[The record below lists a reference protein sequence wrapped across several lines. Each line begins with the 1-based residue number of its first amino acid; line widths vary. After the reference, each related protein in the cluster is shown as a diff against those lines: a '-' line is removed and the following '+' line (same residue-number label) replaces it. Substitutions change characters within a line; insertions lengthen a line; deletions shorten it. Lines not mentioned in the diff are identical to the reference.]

1 MKVLFRKL
9 GVNQNHKSMGKKL
22 NVSRSMGQKLNLH
35 LHHKEHHHFNEDEK
49 HVKSDLEKS
58 HDKRTSYVRDG
69 HSSFI
74 HR

>member
-1 MKVLFRKL
+1 MKVLFSKL
-9 GVNQNHKSMGKKL
+9 GSQQNHKSMGKKL
-22 NVSRSMGQKLNLH
+22 NVSRSMGQKLNLN
-35 LHHKEHHHFNEDEK
+35 LHHKEHSHFNEQEK
-49 HVKSDLEKS
+49 EVKSDLEKN